1 MLDDPRSSLVIFVGR
16 KRHKWRHKPRGISGL
31 IDRRRWKI
39 AEGSEKKGRKRD
51 AKREGERGENDSLEK
66 TEEEEEVIAGG
77 GSWRGETV
85 Q

>member
-1 MLDDPRSSLVIFVGR
+1 M
-16 KRHKWRHKPRGISGL
+16 KKKWAEAEI
-31 IDRRRWKI
+31 RR
-39 AEGSEKKGRKRD
+39 E
-51 AKREGERGENDSLEK
+51 RERENGLEK